1 MSAAEM
7 QAGDFGRAGQG
18 VVTFHAEHHG
28 QGKRLA
34 TLQALFALR
43 GYALHQLADSTL
55 LVERWGYCRPVAD
68 VDDAAQVLAQLGGA
82 PASWVGHG

>member
-1 MSAAEM
+1 MSQVAAPEVPTTPGPSAAY
-7 QAGDFGRAGQG
+7 AGPPPKSKQ
-18 VVTFHAEHHG
+18 
-28 QGKRLA
+28 LA

-55 LVERWGYCRPVAD
+55 LVERWGYCRPLATVEEAT
-68 VDDAAQVLAQLGGA
+68 QVLAQLGGA